1 MFPPLIALS
10 IVRTSKRPQLKW
22 IGILALGVA
31 GLVLSHNIMAYM
43 FMPFLI
49 ALLLVERKNWF
60 RNASGFALGL
70 ALSVYFWAPAI
81 VESKLL
87 KYDTVFNF
95 IDHFPTIKQLITPY
109 FGYGSSVPG
118 PYDGMSFFLGAINIL
133 LIIAAILLI
142 NKVRPV
148 VYWALVAI
156 AISVFMMNF
165 RSTFVWNTIPFLPYF
180 QFPWRFLSL
189 TAFSTSI
196 LVVVFDKFKFGKYVG
211 LIIILSAIALNFTDF
226 KPHDF
231 LGRTDTYYLGRYIPY
246 PVASAEYLKTGE
258 EYLRLPLATEMRPD
272 KISPNAG
279 IDNSFTVVN
288 QKNIVFNYYKYY
300 FPGWVAKV
308 DGKTVEIKAGSPY
321 GQITFAVPAGKHQVK
336 VEFGETPFRLA
347 TDIISLLGLATV
359 VGFIAFGKRVKL
371 A

>member
-1 MFPPLIALS
+1 M
-10 IVRTSKRPQLKW
+10 
-22 IGILALGVA
+22 
-31 GLVLSHNIMAYM
+31 
-43 FMPFLI
+43 
-49 ALLLVERKNWF
+49 
-60 RNASGFALGL
+60 
-70 ALSVYFWAPAI
+70 
-81 VESKLL
+81 
-87 KYDTVFNF
+87 
-95 IDHFPTIKQLITPY
+95 
-109 FGYGSSVPG
+109 
-118 PYDGMSFFLGAINIL
+118 
-133 LIIAAILLI
+133 
-142 NKVRPV
+142 
-148 VYWALVAI
+148 
-156 AISVFMMNF
+156 
-165 RSTFVWNTIPFLPYF
+165 
-180 QFPWRFLSL
+180 
-189 TAFSTSI
+189 
-196 LVVVFDKFKFGKYVG
+196 VFDKFKFGKYVG